1 MQKLKTVNKKI
12 IKKLKIKIFA
22 DGANLQDFK
31 KLNKIQYIKGFTTN
45 PSLLKKNKIRNYKE
59 FSIKVLK
66 IIKKKPISFEVFSN
80 NLSKIEIEAKDIAS
94 WGKNVYV
101 KIPFYNASGKKTI
114 LIIKKLV
121 KKNIPLNITAIFTL
135 EQVATIL
142 KNVHKSANMIL
153 SIFSGRIADTGVDP
167 AILVRKAVRLASK
180 YKNIKILWASTREI
194 FNIFEADKLSCH
206 IITVPTDLIK
216 KFNLIGKNLNSYSI
230 ETVKDF
236 YNDSKSTKYKI

>member
-1 MQKLKTVNKKI
+1 MNKKKLKN
-12 IKKLKIKIFA
+12 LKIKIFA
-22 DGANLQDFK
+22 DGANLQEFER
-31 KLNKIQYIKGFTTN
+31 LNKISYIKGFTTN
-45 PSLLKKNKIRNYKE
+45 PSLLKKNKIKNYKE
-59 FSIKVLK
+59 FSIKLLSK
-66 IIKKKPISFEVFSN
+66 IKRKPISFEVFSD
-80 NLSKIEIEAKDIAS
+80 NLSDMEVEAKDIAS

-101 KIPFYNASGKKTI
+101 KLPFSNTKGKKT
-114 LIIKKLV
+114 LPIIKKLV

-135 EQVATIL
+135 EQVKNIL
-142 KNVHKSANMIL
+142 KGVPKNANMIL
-153 SIFSGRIADTGVDP
+153 SIFSGRIADTGVNP
-167 AILVRKAVRLASK
+167 AVLVRRVIYLASK

-216 KFNLIGKNLNSYSI
+216 KFYLIGKNLNNYSI